1 MSDPYLD
8 LNEDNDLSNIQVNV
22 FRIRERNISDDGKFI
37 HDDVIIFN
45 PENSDRVEISGIKL
59 KNSKVI
65 KEKIYLL
72 ETKIE
77 ELEIEKKKLHTI
89 IRHFVFQNNVN
100 NNFIKDLINLDDEE
114 LSI

>member
-1 MSDPYLD
+1 M
-8 LNEDNDLSNIQVNV
+8 
-22 FRIRERNISDDGKFI
+22 DD
-37 HDDVIIFN
+37 
-45 PENSDRVEISGIKL
+45 
-59 KNSKVI
+59 

-89 IRHFVFQNNVN
+89 IRNFVFQNNVN

-114 LSI
+114 LNV

>member
-1 MSDPYLD
+1 M
-8 LNEDNDLSNIQVNV
+8 
-22 FRIRERNISDDGKFI
+22 DD
-37 HDDVIIFN
+37 
-45 PENSDRVEISGIKL
+45 
-59 KNSKVI
+59 

-77 ELEIEKKKLHTI
+77 ELETEKKKLRTI
-89 IRHFVFQNNVN
+89 IQHFAFQNNVN

>member
-1 MSDPYLD
+1 M
-8 LNEDNDLSNIQVNV
+8 
-22 FRIRERNISDDGKFI
+22 DD
-37 HDDVIIFN
+37 
-45 PENSDRVEISGIKL
+45 
-59 KNSKVI
+59 

-100 NNFIKDLINLDDEE
+100 NNFIKDLINSDDEE
-114 LSI
+114 LNV